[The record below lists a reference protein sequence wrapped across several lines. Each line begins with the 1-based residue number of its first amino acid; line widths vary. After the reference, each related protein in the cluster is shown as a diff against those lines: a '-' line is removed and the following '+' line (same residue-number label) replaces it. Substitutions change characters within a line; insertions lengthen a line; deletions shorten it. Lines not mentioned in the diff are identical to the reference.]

1 MPINA
6 TGCLANWDP
15 EFGELQILGEPYRGI
30 TRPLVR
36 YVRRLRRDA
45 APGTLIHVIIPEF
58 VVPGYRSQLLHNQ
71 TAFAIKAALVFEPG
85 VALSSVPWHLARRR
99 KPIPEL

>member
-1 MPINA
+1 
-6 TGCLANWDP
+6 L
-15 EFGELQILGEPYRGI
+15 
-30 TRPLVR
+30 R

-45 APGTLIHVIIPEF
+45 APGTLVHIVIPEF

-85 VALSSVPWHLARRR
+85 VAVSSVPWHLASAEAH
-99 KPIPEL
+99 PESSEAETTHPAGSHSNPRP